1 MGSSMKVMLMA
12 VFASFLLAQNAY
24 ALQEIAGPL
33 VIQTPIGGSNSARW
47 GLINDGNETIT
58 VSLNAT
64 GDAAK
69 YLSFPATVDLV
80 PHKTVYTNIT
90 ASIPADYSTSSG
102 RNITGFLY
110 ALQEGKP
117 GQVQINVQ
125 MMKSVTITVTGESVE
140 LKQTS
145 DLKQT
150 SMAENSNSIQVSPIT
165 SLAAL
170 VSSNY
175 LAIVL
180 IIDLIL
186 IAFAIFTI
194 KKFKQFPRKH

>member
-1 MGSSMKVMLMA
+1 MMNNSMKIILMT
-12 VFASFLLAQNAY
+12 VFAGFLLVQNAY
-24 ALQEIAGPL
+24 ALQEVAGPL
-33 VIQTPIGGSNSARW
+33 VISVPIGGSNSTRW

-64 GDAAK
+64 GDVAK

-90 ASIPADYSTSSG
+90 ANIPADYNLG
-102 RNITGFLY
+102 QNITGTLY

-125 MMKSVTITVTGESVE
+125 MMKSVIITVTGESVE

-150 SMAENSNSIQVSPIT
+150 LPGNSVQASLT
-165 SLAAL
+165 GLAAL

-175 LAIVL
+175 LAIVFIIVL
-180 IIDLIL
+180 IF
-186 IAFAIFTI
+186 IAFAFFVF
-194 KKFKQFPRKH
+194 KKFPRKP

>member
-1 MGSSMKVMLMA
+1 MA

-24 ALQEIAGPL
+24 ALQEVAGPL
-33 VIQTPIGGSNSARW
+33 VISVPIGGSNSARW

-58 VSLNAT
+58 VSLRAE

-90 ASIPADYSTSSG
+90 VSIPADYSTSSG
-102 RNITGFLY
+102 RNITGYLY
-110 ALQEGKP
+110 ALQEGNS
-117 GQVQINVQ
+117 GQVKINVQ
-125 MMKSVTITVTGESVE
+125 MMKGLTITVTGESVE

-150 SMAENSNSIQVSPIT
+150 SMAGNSNSIQVSPIT

-170 VSSNY
+170 VSGNY

-180 IIDLIL
+180 IIALIF
-186 IAFAIFTI
+186 IAFAFFVN
-194 KKFKQFPRKH
+194 KKFKQFPSKT